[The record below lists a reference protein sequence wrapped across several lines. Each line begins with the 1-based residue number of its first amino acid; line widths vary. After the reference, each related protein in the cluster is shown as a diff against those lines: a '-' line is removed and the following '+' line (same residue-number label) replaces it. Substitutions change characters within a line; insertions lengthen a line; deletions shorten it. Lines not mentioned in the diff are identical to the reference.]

1 MVIERKK
8 NGQCAWT
15 LAACALMLLGGNACA
30 DDEWLTMSGD
40 GELPLN
46 TAQNLIQVNPQSIE
60 GSAELRTMGVRV
72 SRSAQRTNWD
82 GLPYRSYVATVEFDC
97 VKKTARYVLINY
109 YLTPVWSGPVHKAV
123 SYPLQNPRYMAF
135 REVTPN
141 PLDRIVRAACM
152 SGSVLSN

>member
-8 NGQCAWT
+8 NRPCAWT
-15 LAACALMLLGGNACA
+15 LAACALVLAGSNACA
-30 DDEWLTMSGD
+30 DSEWLTMSGD

-72 SRSAQRTNWD
+72 SRITQRTNWD

-97 VKKTARYVLINY
+97 VKKSARYVLMNY
-109 YLTPVWSGPVHKAV
+109 YLAPVWSGPVHKTV

-135 REVTPN
+135 REVAPN
-141 PLDRIVRAACM
+141 PLDRIVRAACL